1 MSRKHDKKR
10 KKKSTRERCEAK
22 KSKKLTS
29 SGLPS
34 AMEFVSPEAQGE
46 NLDSRG
52 TVVCSGGIFEGGI
65 YEGQNSRGIKGYPG
79 DEARGESGELM

>member
-22 KSKKLTS
+22 KSKRLTS

-34 AMEFVSPEAQGE
+34 AMEFATPEAQGR

-52 TVVCSGGIFEGGI
+52 TVVCLGGISES
-65 YEGQNSRGIKGYPG
+65 QNSRGIKGYPG